1 VKNCRRIP
9 TAILF
14 LPLQKNR
21 RTRVSGPS
29 EKKVEQWSRNRLA
42 ELKKKWE
49 TELQSL

>member
-1 VKNCRRIP
+1 MKNCRRIP

-14 LPLQKNR
+14 LPLQRKR
-21 RTRVSGPS
+21 PRISGPS

-49 TELQSL
+49 TGLQSL